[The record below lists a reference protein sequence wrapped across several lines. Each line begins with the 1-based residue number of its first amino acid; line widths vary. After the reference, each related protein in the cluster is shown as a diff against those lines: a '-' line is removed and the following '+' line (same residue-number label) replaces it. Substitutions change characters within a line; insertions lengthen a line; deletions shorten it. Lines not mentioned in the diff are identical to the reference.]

1 MLSHSTKR
9 VPASYRA
16 YNIKHKY
23 DVSEFLEDYRL
34 LLQRALDEIW
44 AEIVWKHNKRN
55 PAIPNPII
63 PKSNEFK
70 KQLRDKLMEDWGY
83 SKHYVDSAIR
93 EAYSILKSW
102 RRNYRKG
109 RREGK
114 PVVKKRFVRVKGTL
128 YSYKEG
134 KIKISIRPHR
144 EYLVF
149 DISRAWFSRR
159 VKEGELGE
167 LILKEKYLTITFKFK
182 EREEKTIGKIA
193 WDCNMKSLDGFN
205 PKLGWIRIYL
215 GKLFHIH
222 RVYELK
228 RGRLQSKALKKP
240 SLKRILAKYS
250 RRERNRAKDFVHK
263 LTTSLSREYKGYIH
277 GFENLRKEGMFRR
290 GRKAKK
296 HNRKVAKSDWRTIQ
310 SLMSYKSRVM
320 ILNPKDTSRRCSRCG
335 MVNAP
340 KGAIYKCRCG
350 LRMDRQLNAAV
361 NLYLQM
367 EGLSPS
373 PKLFEE
379 LTAKLFEG
387 LMARRG
393 FTLTGEE
400 ASGLEA
406 GESQGLSMGTYS
418 YLAQNP
424 RRI

>member
-1 MLSHSTKR
+1 M
-9 VPASYRA
+9 PSYRA
-16 YNIKHKY
+16 YSIKHSY
-23 DVSEFLEDYRL
+23 DVSEFLEAYRL
-34 LLQRALDEIW
+34 LLQRALDGIWTEI
-44 AEIVWKHNKRN
+44 IWKHDGRN
-55 PAIPNPII
+55 PVI
-63 PKSNEFK
+63 PKGGEFK
-70 KQLRDKLMEDWGY
+70 KRLRDELVKDWGY

-109 RREGK
+109 RRKEK
-114 PVVKKRFVRVKGTL
+114 AVIRRRFVRVKGTL

-134 KIKISIRPHR
+134 KIKISVRPYE
-144 EYLVF
+144 EYLIF

-159 VKEGELGE
+159 VKGGELGE
-167 LILKEKYLTITFKFK
+167 LILREEYLTITFKFK
-182 EREEKTIGKIA
+182 RRKEKAVGRIA

-205 PKLGWIRIYL
+205 PELGWIRIYL

-263 LTTSLSREYKGYIH
+263 LTTFLSREYRGYVH
-277 GFENLRKEGMFRR
+277 GFEDLRKEGMFRR
-290 GRKAKK
+290 GKNARK
-296 HNRKVAKSDWRTIQ
+296 HNREVAKSDWKIIQ
-310 SLMSYKSRVM
+310 SFMAYKSRVVF
-320 ILNPKDTSRRCSRCG
+320 LNPKDTSRRCSRCG

-340 KGAIYKCRCG
+340 KGAVFVCECG
-350 LRMDRQLNAAV
+350 LRIDRQLNAAI

-373 PKLFEE
+373 PKLFDE
-379 LTAKLFEG
+379 L
-387 LMARRG
+387 MRARSG

-400 ASGLEA
+400 ADDREA
-406 GESQGLSMGTYS
+406 DESQGPSMDILIHT
-418 YLAQNP
+418 
-424 RRI
+424 